1 MALAAT
7 PVASLLNVLPKTYI
21 FALAGL
27 AILSSLQDALTKAF
41 GGSMPFGA
49 LVALVVAMTPFAVF
63 GITSAFWAIIA
74 GLVAA
79 LLVERRQLV
88 EFWNE
93 SDGSSNTVNAADA
106 QKRS

>member
-21 FALAGL
+21 VALAGL
-27 AILSSLQDALTKAF
+27 AILSSLQDALANAF
-41 GGSMPFGA
+41 RGSMPFGA
-49 LVALVVAMTPFAVF
+49 LVAFVVAMTPFAVF

-79 LLVERRQLV
+79 LLVERRQLIA
-88 EFWNE
+88 FWKE
-93 SDGSSNTVNAADA
+93 SDGSSN
-106 QKRS
+106 R